1 MQRTENQYGIRYR
14 LETTI
19 KEMRRQWNWIGGE
32 RPGWFLGR
40 HYGHSEEFWSM
51 SQQHLGHSMQLQV
64 SHHPLEVSAVPL
76 KM

>member
-32 RPGWFLGR
+32 RPGWLLR
-40 HYGHSEEFWSM
+40 KAAW
-51 SQQHLGHSMQLQV
+51 
-64 SHHPLEVSAVPL
+64 A
-76 KM
+76 